1 MNNTTDF
8 TVKFLDN
15 CMNFPVIPFY
25 FQDKENRTFEC
36 YMLIDT
42 GSHNNII
49 FGAMKDLLPEEC
61 FQKGETT
68 KIKTLFRTFDN
79 TNAKMSF
86 ILQNRQ
92 FTEDFSLCETNHLNV
107 GTRIVVGILGICF
120 LLKHG
125 LTLDYSNLMLHN
137 FKSNEEE
144 ILANTDYTLD
154 MNMGL
159 TTYGLPILVILK
171 GQNAILALADSG
183 ANMNSITR
191 KALSDLNCEYKMLE
205 NKRTLSAFN
214 IFKVV
219 DNIEMSYTLCYS
231 SDMKKSV
238 DYKDIFSVVD
248 IDHFLSI
255 IEEVGKKVL
264 IPNTNEEI
272 PPIEANI
279 GSDFMSREG
288 WILDFKKWGIFKP
301 KDKNEFNSNVFHL
314 A

>member
-8 TVKFLDN
+8 TVKFLGN
-15 CMNFPVIPFY
+15 CMNIPVIPFY

-36 YMLIDT
+36 CMLIDT
-42 GSHNNII
+42 GCHSNIL
-49 FGAMKDLLPEEC
+49 FGAMNDLLPEEC
-61 FQKGETT
+61 FQKGETK

-92 FTEDFSLCETNHLNV
+92 FTEDFSLCETNHLKI

-125 LTLDYSNLMLHN
+125 LTLDFSNLMLHN

-144 ILANTDYTLD
+144 ILANTDYALD

-159 TTYGLPILVILK
+159 NTYGLPILVILK

-205 NKRTLSAFN
+205 NKQTVFAFN
-214 IFKVV
+214 VFKVV
-219 DNIEMSYTLCYS
+219 DNIELLYTLCYS
-231 SDMKKSV
+231 SDMKNSV
-238 DYKDIFSVVD
+238 DYKDHFSVVD
-248 IDHFLSI
+248 LDHFLSI
-255 IEEVGKKVL
+255 TEDVGKKVL

-272 PPIEANI
+272 PPIEAII
-279 GSDFMSREG
+279 GTDFMNREG
-288 WILDFKKWGIFKP
+288 WILDFKELGIFKP
-301 KDKNEFNSNVFHL
+301 KNKKEFNSKVYHL